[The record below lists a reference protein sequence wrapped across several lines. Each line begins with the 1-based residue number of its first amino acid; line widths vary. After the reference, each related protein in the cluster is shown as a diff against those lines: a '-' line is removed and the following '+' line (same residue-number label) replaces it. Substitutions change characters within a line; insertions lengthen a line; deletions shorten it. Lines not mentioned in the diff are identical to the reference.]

1 MYKFFIS
8 EASNWSMQ
16 VPEGL
21 HLGFWWVCGFSF
33 SGVQDSGLGGFA
45 ATLAAKGRSPPE
57 AWMLIFCLLL

>member
-33 SGVQDSGLGGFA
+33 SEVQDSGLGGFA
-45 ATLAAKGRSPPE
+45 AR
-57 AWMLIFCLLL
+57 